1 MNRRDIIKGTAI
13 AGAMLALPVSIP
25 ARARLGLARDDKL
38 AEIAKQA
45 QAKVRNRGMLWHED
59 YVGIADYGLRSS
71 EPRFHFVNL
80 QAGTVES
87 YRVSHGDGSDPEHD
101 GWLNHYSNVHGS
113 HCTSKGTYATFGW
126 YTGKYGTSIRL
137 EGLDET
143 NNNALDRA
151 IVMHRA
157 KYAEPSFLDKWGVLG
172 RSNGCFAM
180 SDADFKL
187 ALLQL
192 GGGRVIHADS
202 YGLQPNGDVTAPPKP
217 PEPMPPEPKPAD
229 TLETLERENPTGIE
243 RINPGV
249 F

>member
-1 MNRRDIIKGTAI
+1 MNRRDLIKSTAV
-13 AGAMLALPVSIP
+13 AGAMLALPTTLP
-25 ARARLGLARDDKL
+25 AQARSSFARDDKL
-38 AEIAKQA
+38 AEIAKRA
-45 QAKVRNRGMLWHED
+45 QAKARASGMLWHED

-80 QAGTVES
+80 EAGTVKS
-87 YRVSHGDGSDPEHD
+87 YLVSHGDGSDPDHD
-101 GWLNHYSNVHGS
+101 GWLNHFSNEHNS
-113 HCTSKGTYATFGW
+113 HCSSKGTYATFGW
-126 YTGKYGTSIRL
+126 YTGRYGTSIRL
-137 EGLDET
+137 EGLDPT

-157 KYAEPSFLDKWGVLG
+157 KYAEPEFLKKWGVLG

-192 GGGRVIHADS
+192 GGGRVLHADS
-202 YGLQPNGDVTAPPKP
+202 FGLAENGTIVKP
-217 PEPMPPEPKPAD
+217 PEPKAEVPKNVEVLQP
-229 TLETLERENPTGIE
+229 ENPTGTE
-243 RINPGV
+243 QLNPGV